1 MELNRENWT
10 DKKEFIKY
18 LESLKRND
26 KISWTKNILNTN
38 INGITINEGYKR
50 YYPYKDTLKNIF
62 GSVNKIT
69 KENKDYNLKKG
80 YDLNDEVGV
89 SGLEL

>member
-1 MELNRENWT
+1 MNNIVNKGYIYE
-10 DKKEFIKY
+10 
-18 LESLKRND
+18 D
-26 KISWTKNILNTN
+26 KILIEDLTDEMVQNILNSN

-50 YYPYKDTLKNIF
+50 YYPYKDNLKNIF

-69 KENKDYNLKKG
+69 KENKDYYLKKG

-89 SGLEL
+89 SGLELEY